1 MVVLFWHNSFCE
13 CTLAGIIGN
22 KVSSVL
28 LCEPYQM
35 PVATVSAMYQ
45 QSVSA
50 GVFSFA
56 TNARSYYVC
65 YVHIEQY
72 INVNSI

>member
-1 MVVLFWHNSFCE
+1 
-13 CTLAGIIGN
+13 
-22 KVSSVL
+22 
-28 LCEPYQM
+28 M
-35 PVATVSAMYQ
+35 PVTTVSAMCQ

-50 GVFSFA
+50 GVFSLA